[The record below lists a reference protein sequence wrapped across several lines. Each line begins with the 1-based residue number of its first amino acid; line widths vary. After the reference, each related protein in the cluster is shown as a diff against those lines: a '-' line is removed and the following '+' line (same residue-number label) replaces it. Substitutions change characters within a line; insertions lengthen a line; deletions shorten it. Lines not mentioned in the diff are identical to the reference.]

1 MKKANKLVSAVLSAL
16 LAVSAV
22 SVPLTANASSKE
34 LCTKYYQTNP
44 SGKLGVANKTITID
58 GSATDWSEDMLIA
71 QGAAWDIANNWKGG
85 HENCVLDTYAL
96 FAAYDSSN
104 LYVGWQMVNT
114 TDTWAREGDGP
125 LSDGGRVLDV
135 PLILAL
141 SVDPSKPSMSNKNT
155 SGGSIWGKKMGLT
168 FQQHVDHLFYMSG
181 KPGLGEPSMFTG
193 VDAQGNTNYT
203 TGCLGFAKG
212 GIEYKMAET
221 NICSH
226 IWGLEGSK
234 SPSDIYSEASNWVD
248 FKTKKH
254 NTKYDSFYE
263 MKIPFKALG
272 IDANYIKNN
281 GIGAML
287 VATRGESGLDCIP
300 YDDTMVDNAT
310 GSYSSDPSTSK
321 EKEDEDVITSPLARI
336 GKGGG
341 GTPIIVDPTDPVVDP
356 TDPVVDP
363 TDPVIDPGETTT
375 TISAKSNVLGN
386 ASVTSSTGS
395 GRVTV
400 KYQLKSGLPVAN
412 AQWNLSYDTSK
423 LRLVSSTDKMTPNLS
438 GDYTN
443 TYNNRI
449 YGAFSDPAGASFTGQ
464 KTFVQAEFE
473 VIGTGTAN
481 VNLTVNELSV
491 GTGSGSNYQIAQ
503 AVADGQKQTLT
514 GSFASGNISGSA
526 QAVLGS
532 AMEDETTGDDPV
544 ETKTLTVNATSNFFA
559 KGSAVISE
567 TASTVT
573 VEYLLKSNLPV
584 LNSDWVLTYDTTKL
598 SFNKSATGKMMPN
611 VPTVASNEPT
621 PGRIKGSYSNTSTDD
636 FSTEKTFVKAVFDK
650 KGTGTADVYLDVQVL
665 GLTNDN
671 DDNGYL
677 VDKSKVQNLSSQAGF
692 TNLSYTAKTR
702 VTSDGGSAPDVKMTL
717 NSTSNYFPTAKR
729 SISSASNSVT
739 LVYKLSSTYELF
751 NAEWV
756 LTYDTSKLR
765 FNQSNLTKM
774 MPNVKAAVAR
784 ESNVGTIKGNFAN
797 LSGEDFSVEDDF
809 IVVPFDVIGSGETT
823 VNLEMKIL
831 GCYNEDGD
839 EGYIVDSGK
848 DTGLNKKSGFTK
860 LSTSKMPMF
869 IPGSTADYVKGDVNF
884 DGKLTVADATYIQ
897 QYAAELVNFR
907 TEQKNIGDINSDRQC
922 TVADAS
928 RIQNVIAEIV

>member
-1 MKKANKLVSAVLSAL
+1 MKKANKLISAVLSAL
-16 LAVSAV
+16 ITVSAV

-44 SGKLGVANKTITID
+44 GGKSGLANKTISID
-58 GSATDWSEDMLIA
+58 GSANDWSEDMLIA
-71 QGAAWDIANNWKGG
+71 QGAAWDVANNWKGG

-155 SGGSIWGKKMGLT
+155 QGGPIWGQKMGLT

-181 KPGLGEPSMFTG
+181 KPGLGEPSMFTA

-203 TGCLGFAKG
+203 TGCVGYAKG

-226 IWGLEGSK
+226 IWGLDGSK
-234 SPSDIYSEASNWVD
+234 SPSDIYSESSNWVD

-263 MKIPFKALG
+263 MKIPFKTLG
-272 IDANYIKNN
+272 IDANYLKNN

-300 YDDTMVDNAT
+300 YDDTMIDNAT
-310 GSYSSDPSTSK
+310 GSYSNDPSTSK
-321 EKEDEDVITSPLARI
+321 EKEDEDIITSPLARI
-336 GKGGG
+336 GKSDG
-341 GTPIIVDPTDPVVDP
+341 GTPIIIDPDPTDPVEDP
-356 TDPVVDP
+356 TDPVEP
-363 TDPVIDPGETTT
+363 TDPSITTT
-375 TISAKSNVLGN
+375 TVNATSNVLGN

-400 KYQLKSGLPVAN
+400 KYKLQTGLPVAN
-412 AQWNLSYDTSK
+412 AQWNLSYDNSR
-423 LRLVSSTDKMTPNLS
+423 LRLVSSTDNMTPNLS
-438 GDYTN
+438 GDYIN

-449 YGAFSDPAGASFTGQ
+449 YGAYSDPTGAGFNGQ

-473 VIGTGTAN
+473 VIGTGNAN
-481 VNLTVNELSV
+481 VSLTVNELSV
-491 GTGSGSNYQIAQ
+491 GSGSGSNYQIAQ
-503 AVADGQKQTLT
+503 AVAGNQKQTLT
-514 GSFASGNISGSA
+514 GTFASGNISGSA
-526 QAVLGS
+526 QATLGS
-532 AMEDETTGDDPV
+532 SMEDNATGQDDPV

-559 KGSAVISE
+559 KDSAVVSE
-567 TASTVT
+567 NASTVT
-573 VEYLLKSNLPV
+573 VEYLFKSNMPV
-584 LNSDWVLTYDTTKL
+584 LNSDWVLTYDSTKL
-598 SFNKSATGKMMPN
+598 SYNKSATGKIMPN
-611 VPTVASNEPT
+611 VPAVASNEPT

-636 FSTEKTFVKAVFDK
+636 FSTEKTFVKVVFDK
-650 KGTGTADVYLDVQVL
+650 KGSGTADVYLDVQVL

-692 TNLSYTAKTR
+692 ANLTYTAKTR
-702 VTSDGGSAPDVKMTL
+702 VSSNGSSAPDVKMTL
-717 NSTSNYFPTAKR
+717 NSTSNYFPTTKR

-739 LVYKLSSTYELF
+739 LVYKMFSSFELL
-751 NAEWV
+751 NAEWE

-765 FNQSNLTKM
+765 FNQSNLTKL
-774 MPNVKAAVAR
+774 MPNVKGAVAR
-784 ESNVGTIKGNFAN
+784 ETNVGTIKGNFSN
-797 LSGEDFSVEDDF
+797 ISGEDFNIEDDF

-831 GCYNEDGD
+831 GCRNEDGK
-839 EGYIVDSGK
+839 EGDIFYNSK
-848 DTGLNKKSGFTK
+848 DTGLNKQSGFTK
-860 LSTSKMPMF
+860 LSTSKMAMF

-884 DGKLTVADATYIQ
+884 DGKLTIADATYIQ

-907 TEQKNIGDINSDRQC
+907 TEQKNVADINNDRQC

-928 RIQNVIAEIV
+928 RIQNVIAEIE